1 MMYWG
6 ILPVNVNLMANY
18 EATTILIT
26 VHLHILN
33 RHMQSSK
40 NGVEYFAPFN
50 SLFLF
55 LVNIISDK
63 CTRQHDVGDKES
75 CKFNLKENSRKL
87 ILGKSYS
94 IGLQYL
100 RIVYCTFVFLFGFR

>member
-6 ILPVNVNLMANY
+6 ILPVNVNLMVNY

-26 VHLHILN
+26 VHLHIMN

-55 LVNIISDK
+55 LINIISDK
-63 CTRQHDVGDKES
+63 STRQYYGCDKES
-75 CKFNLKENSRKL
+75 CKIKY
-87 ILGKSYS
+87 I
-94 IGLQYL
+94 QP
-100 RIVYCTFVFLFGFR
+100 